1 MARSWISRGVA
12 ITLSAGLLGIGTVLV
27 FQNSMS
33 FKTLL
38 SSLISESGAAVERG
52 IAYGPHARHKLDIY
66 RPESGE
72 DSGPIAFFLYGGG
85 WRGGDR
91 ATYGFV
97 GSALAA
103 RGITTVIPDY
113 RVYPEVKFPAF
124 VEDAARAYA
133 WTSERLAE
141 NGGEQRPIVVIGHSA
156 GAHIGALLVLD
167 RDYLNGRQPAVA
179 EPAGFV
185 GLAGPYAFDPT
196 TWHSTK
202 EIFAGAQS
210 ADDARPVAFARPD
223 APPALV
229 MHGLDDSVVRLWNMQ
244 TLAKQLEGAGADV
257 RQIELPDIGHIGVV
271 LAVAWPFRWRAPVL
285 SETLDFIDRVS
296 DRATSQGVR

>member
-1 MARSWISRGVA
+1 MARSWITRGAA

-27 FQNSMS
+27 FQNSMT
-33 FKTLL
+33 FKMLL
-38 SSLISESGAAVERG
+38 SSLISDSGATVERS
-52 IAYGPHARHKLDIY
+52 IAYGSHPRQKLDVY

-91 ATYGFV
+91 AAYGFI

-103 RGITTVIPDY
+103 RGVTTVIPDY
-113 RVYPEVKFPAF
+113 RLYPEVKFPAF
-124 VEDAARAYA
+124 VDDAARAYA
-133 WTSERLAE
+133 WTSEQLAN

-167 RDYLNGRQPAVA
+167 RNYLNGRQPVVA

-202 EIFAGAQS
+202 DIFAGPENS
-210 ADDARPVAFARPD
+210 ERARPVTFARPD

-244 TLAKQLEGAGADV
+244 TLAKQLKDAGADV
-257 RQIELPDIGHIGVV
+257 HQIELPDVGHIGVV
-271 LAVAWPFRWRAPVL
+271 LAIAWPFRSRAPVL
-285 SETLDFIDRVS
+285 SETLEFINQFS
-296 DRATSQGVR
+296 APTQSQEPR